1 MNPGSVVDPGFI
13 LCDNRPYITQG
24 ELFGG
29 LDMQQDPVQ
38 EMRPGQIRRHVWGLA
53 WPVVSRM
60 FMQSIVGMV
69 DIMMVGRL
77 GPASIAAVS
86 VGNRLVFILIAALQ
100 ALAVGSSAL
109 VAQYTGAKRKEQ
121 ADAVV
126 WQALYGAFL
135 LAAVLATL
143 GAIFAPQLIGLMLS
157 LMETIDQQVL
167 AEGTIY
173 LRIILISMIFGLP
186 QIVINAL
193 LQGTGDMKTPLV
205 IMTISNVINVIGNY
219 VLIFGVG
226 PFPAMGVTGAA
237 IATGG
242 SRAIGAMIG
251 VGFLLRGTPT
261 IHLRVSKMTW
271 RLRRDIVGR
280 IMDIGIPASIEQ
292 LIRNSSMIL
301 FSFLVAGLGTVS
313 MAANEIAMNIQS
325 LSMMPGFGF
334 GLAATTLV
342 GQQLGARQYQRAQ
355 DYGRETMNLAMA
367 LMITLGLLMFTF
379 PGVFVR
385 LYTTDPAVI
394 PEAIGVLRVLGL
406 IQPFFAVYLVLSGA
420 LRGAGDTRFV
430 MIATA
435 VGNWGV
441 RVVLALLVAFYFD
454 AGLVG
459 FWLAIAV
466 DLMVRAGLIFYRYQS
481 GVWRKSLVE
490 APVTPK
496 KRASA

>member
-1 MNPGSVVDPGFI
+1 
-13 LCDNRPYITQG
+13 
-24 ELFGG
+24 
-29 LDMQQDPVQ
+29 MQQDSAQ
-38 EMRPGQIRRHVWGLA
+38 EMSPGRMRRHIWSLA
-53 WPVVSRM
+53 WPLVSRM

-86 VGNRLVFILIAALQ
+86 VSNRLVFIMIAALQ

-109 VAQYTGAKRKEQ
+109 VAQLTGARRKDE

-126 WQALYGAFL
+126 FQALYGAFI
-135 LAAVLATL
+135 LAAILGSL
-143 GAIFAPQLIGLMLS
+143 GAVFAPHLIRLMLS

-167 AEGTIY
+167 AEGTVY

-186 QIVINAL
+186 QIVINSL

-205 IMTISNVINVIGNY
+205 IMTISNVVNVIGNY
-219 VLIFGVG
+219 VLIFGIG

-242 SRAIGAMIG
+242 SRAIGALIG
-251 VGFLLRGTPT
+251 VGFLVRGTPT
-261 IHLRVSKMTW
+261 IHLRLSQMTW
-271 RLRRDIVGR
+271 KLRRDIVGR
-280 IMDIGIPASIEQ
+280 ILDVGIPASVEQ

-301 FSFLVAGLGTVS
+301 FSFLVAGLGTVA

-342 GQQLGARQYQRAQ
+342 GQQLGARRYQRAQ
-355 DYGRETMNLAMA
+355 DYGRQTMNLAMA
-367 LMITLGLLMFTF
+367 LMIGLGLLMFTF
-379 PGVFVR
+379 PGIFVR
-385 LYTTDPAVI
+385 LYTTDPEVI
-394 PEAIGVLRVLGL
+394 PEAVRVLRVLGL
-406 IQPFFAVYLVLSGA
+406 IQPFFSVYLVLSGA
-420 LRGAGDTRFV
+420 LRGAGDTRYV

-435 VGNWGV
+435 IGNWGV
-441 RVVLALLVAFYFD
+441 RVVLALFVAFYFD

-459 FWLAIAV
+459 FWLAITV
-466 DLMVRAGLIFYRYQS
+466 DLAVRAGLIFHRYQS
-481 GVWRKSLVE
+481 GVWRKSLVDAPLEQQKE
-490 APVTPK
+490 A
-496 KRASA
+496 RA